1 MAHPRFP
8 LRTPAEPL
16 RNSGQSHPRAIPSQP
31 PPRILSE
38 IQGETDAAGARAET
52 QVGIGALERVI
63 RQGALEG
70 IVVTFQANK
79 AVLADDHQGD
89 SDPGNHCAG
98 HITAERNHSR
108 SDSDFPSVIRES
120 EQGKHHP
127 AEEERRCR
135 DRRAGDHEATANPE
149 LTACLEISPAVN
161 ICPEQG
167 FSPRAVDEQAG
178 GIIKTPVLERDAPG
192 SGRSI
197 RSDLSGHRAADEDE
211 GGHGQY

>member
-1 MAHPRFP
+1 MKKINGPRG
-8 LRTPAEPL
+8 TVSEIQGKAAPA
-16 RNSGQSHPRAIPSQP
+16 A
-31 PPRILSE
+31 LSE

-52 QVGIGALERVI
+52 QVGLGALERVI

-70 IVVTFQANK
+70 IVVTFQADK
-79 AVLADDHQGD
+79 AVLPDDHQGD

-98 HITAERNHSR
+98 HVSAERNHGR
-108 SDSDFPSVIRES
+108 SDSDFPSAIRES
-120 EQGKHHP
+120 VQGKHRS

-135 DRRAGDHEATANPE
+135 DRRAGDYEAAANPE
-149 LTACLEISPAVN
+149 LTSCLEISPVVN

-211 GGHGQY
+211 DGHGQY